1 MEELSTIRTTP
12 LLQST
17 VTGTSWREQW
27 NRLAKFNVSALT
39 RSEIFA
45 AYGQTEESIKEHIV
59 NLAIA
64 DAKRILNKI
73 GDNAKQ
79 KAMKQIATTGPA

>member
-1 MEELSTIRTTP
+1 MEELRTIRTTP
-12 LLQST
+12 PLQST
-17 VTGTSWREQW
+17 VIGTSWREQW

-39 RSEIFA
+39 RSEILT
-45 AYGQTEESIKEHIV
+45 AYGQTEESIKEHTA

-64 DAKRILNKI
+64 DAKRILNKS

-79 KAMKQIATTGPA
+79 KVMKQIAATGPA